1 MEALDRNQPSKEY
14 NEVSSGNQT
23 VFWVI
28 IVLEKTHSAKSPEI
42 LMILNNNFISIGRDE
57 AEAFKVESTM
67 KSALCGS
74 GAVK

>member
-1 MEALDRNQPSKEY
+1 M
-14 NEVSSGNQT
+14 
-23 VFWVI
+23 FWVI
-28 IVLEKTHSAKSPEI
+28 IVLEKTHSAKTPEI